1 MRIFPMAGASDMDV
15 AMNKGDI
22 TRQRIIATAAPI
34 FNQRGF
40 AGCSMQDI
48 MEATGLEKGGLYR
61 HFQSKEELATEA
73 LSYALARSVRSRT
86 DDLKHIDGALAKLRF
101 AVQRFVETPSLMPG
115 GCPLMNT
122 AIDTDDGNLALR
134 KLAQTGLSNWKKR
147 LAVIVNAGRR
157 SGEIR
162 ADVEARQIANTMIAT
177 LEGALM
183 ISRLEGSKQALLDA
197 RISLEV
203 LLNCIAANS

>member
-1 MRIFPMAGASDMDV
+1 
-15 AMNKGDI
+15 MNKGDA
-22 TRQRIIATAAPI
+22 TRQRIIAIAAPI

-61 HFQSKEELATEA
+61 HFESKEELATEA
-73 LSYALARSVRSRT
+73 LSYALGRSVRSRT
-86 DDLKHIDGALAKLRF
+86 DDLTHIEGALAKLRF
-101 AVQRFVETPSLMPG
+101 FVQRFVETPSLMPG
-115 GCPLMNT
+115 GCPLMNA
-122 AIDTDDGNLALR
+122 AIDNDDGNPALR

-147 LAVIVNAGRR
+147 LIVILNDGRS

-162 ADVEARQIANTMIAT
+162 ASVEARQIANTLIAT

-183 ISRLEGSKQALLDA
+183 ITRLEGSKQALHDA
-197 RISLEV
+197 RASLQ
-203 LLNCIAANS
+203 LLLESIATHS